1 MGCGKKDI
9 VKVQKGLRDEL
20 AVLEAKCK
28 DGNAT
33 KEEYKLLNQLREKMK

>member
-9 VKVQKGLRDEL
+9 DKVQKGLREQL
-20 AVLEAKCK
+20 AALETKCK

-33 KEEYKLLNQLREKMK
+33 KEEYKLLNKLREKMK

>member
-9 VKVQKGLRDEL
+9 VKIQKGYREQL
-20 AVLEAKCK
+20 ALLESKCK

-33 KEEYKLLNQLREKMK
+33 KEEYKLLNKLREKIK